1 MHNGRHDCCERLCTL
16 DIYAKKPTLLILSNG
31 EVKNGGDSNKF
42 MLFSPALF
50 EVGFATLAALPY
62 AKHGFDLL
70 MARKRTLSRPNES
83 YTGTLTILLP
93 IWNEA
98 NILTQKLNNLK
109 ETCQTFKPHIVII
122 DSASTDQ
129 SVSIAEQWEDKG
141 AFATYEL
148 LKMEERQGK
157 TAAVKK
163 ALEHIN
169 RSIKTDLVLMT
180 DADAMFESNTVP
192 KLLQWFA
199 EPSIGCVGA
208 TPKRIGQR
216 VEEEGHRNLFS
227 MVRNLE
233 SKIDST
239 PFLEG
244 SCMVWRTEALDVHAL
259 NETSN
264 ADDAQIATNIRI
276 NGLRVI
282 QDDDAHFID
291 HAPLERKE
299 HSRQKVRRAQGLQR
313 HLLRQRQHWFNRR
326 HGKFAAILRQ
336 EAALHLLTPLLLV
349 CTMVA
354 MLARWALIGFA
365 EVDFSNATL
374 TTLHVGLF
382 AVEACV
388 LLSWFTVR
396 FGIKIPVLNQ
406 LGSIV
411 DSNIHLVRSLWNS
424 SRGTSL
430 HMWDQHLDGRN

>member
-1 MHNGRHDCCERLCTL
+1 
-16 DIYAKKPTLLILSNG
+16 
-31 EVKNGGDSNKF
+31 

-129 SVSIAEQWEDKG
+129 SVSIAEQWEDKE

-148 LKMEERQGK
+148 LKMEQRQGK

-365 EVDFSNATL
+365 EIDFSNATL

>member
-1 MHNGRHDCCERLCTL
+1 
-16 DIYAKKPTLLILSNG
+16 
-31 EVKNGGDSNKF
+31 

-148 LKMEERQGK
+148 LKMEQRQGK

-326 HGKFAAILRQ
+326 HGKFATILRQ

-365 EVDFSNATL
+365 EIDFSNATL

>member
-1 MHNGRHDCCERLCTL
+1 
-16 DIYAKKPTLLILSNG
+16 
-31 EVKNGGDSNKF
+31 
-42 MLFSPALF
+42 LF

-148 LKMEERQGK
+148 LKMEQRQGK

-365 EVDFSNATL
+365 EIDFSNATL

>member
-1 MHNGRHDCCERLCTL
+1 
-16 DIYAKKPTLLILSNG
+16 
-31 EVKNGGDSNKF
+31 

-83 YTGTLTILLP
+83 YSGTLTILLP

-326 HGKFAAILRQ
+326 HGKFATILRQ

-365 EVDFSNATL
+365 EIDFSNATL

>member
-1 MHNGRHDCCERLCTL
+1 
-16 DIYAKKPTLLILSNG
+16 
-31 EVKNGGDSNKF
+31 

-148 LKMEERQGK
+148 LKMEQRQGK

-365 EVDFSNATL
+365 EIDFSNATL

>member
-1 MHNGRHDCCERLCTL
+1 
-16 DIYAKKPTLLILSNG
+16 
-31 EVKNGGDSNKF
+31 

-83 YTGTLTILLP
+83 YSGTLTILLP

-148 LKMEERQGK
+148 LKMEQRQGK

-326 HGKFAAILRQ
+326 HGKFATILRQ

-365 EVDFSNATL
+365 EIDFSNATL

>member
-1 MHNGRHDCCERLCTL
+1 
-16 DIYAKKPTLLILSNG
+16 
-31 EVKNGGDSNKF
+31 

-326 HGKFAAILRQ
+326 HGKFATILRQ

-365 EVDFSNATL
+365 EIDFSNATL

>member
-1 MHNGRHDCCERLCTL
+1 
-16 DIYAKKPTLLILSNG
+16 
-31 EVKNGGDSNKF
+31 

-365 EVDFSNATL
+365 EIDFSNATL

>member
-1 MHNGRHDCCERLCTL
+1 
-16 DIYAKKPTLLILSNG
+16 
-31 EVKNGGDSNKF
+31 

-83 YTGTLTILLP
+83 YSGTLTILLP

-148 LKMEERQGK
+148 LKMEQRQGK

-365 EVDFSNATL
+365 EIDFSNATL

>member
-1 MHNGRHDCCERLCTL
+1 
-16 DIYAKKPTLLILSNG
+16 
-31 EVKNGGDSNKF
+31 
-42 MLFSPALF
+42 
-50 EVGFATLAALPY
+50 
-62 AKHGFDLL
+62 

-148 LKMEERQGK
+148 LKMEQRQGK

-365 EVDFSNATL
+365 EIDFSNATL

>member
-1 MHNGRHDCCERLCTL
+1 
-16 DIYAKKPTLLILSNG
+16 
-31 EVKNGGDSNKF
+31 

-83 YTGTLTILLP
+83 YSGTLTILLP

-148 LKMEERQGK
+148 LKMEQRQGK

-326 HGKFAAILRQ
+326 HGKFATILRQ

-349 CTMVA
+349 CTIVA

-365 EVDFSNATL
+365 EIDFSNATL